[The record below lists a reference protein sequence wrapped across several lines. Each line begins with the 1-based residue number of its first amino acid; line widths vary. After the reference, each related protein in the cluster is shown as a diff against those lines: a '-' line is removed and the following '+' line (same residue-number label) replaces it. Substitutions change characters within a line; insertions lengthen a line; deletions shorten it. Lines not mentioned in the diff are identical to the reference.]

1 MKTYLT
7 ALLSFLIAPVLAF
20 GALDVTLSES
30 SVVSVG
36 GYSLVVSGS
45 ANFDSILVDSSS
57 FSIQLSPGASIT
69 VTSSDRKA
77 FTTSPTTYTTSQTCS
92 ASQSLVT
99 LAMVSGPV
107 TTVTV
112 TPSSSNCTLSEG
124 GIVGGGGG
132 GGGGGGAPTPVY
144 TVIPGTSSSAASSV
158 ASSQGATVTQ
168 TTTGQTTTK
177 TISTPSGVT
186 ITITKSLKVGSKN
199 SEVKALQQALAQ
211 DKTIY
216 PEGLATGYY
225 GPATRNAIIRFQ
237 KKYGIEPVGYVGP
250 LTGKKLNEI
259 YGTVSAS
266 SSAQASSA
274 ASSAASAG
282 TAVTTTPSASKAQQ
296 IQQIQT
302 LINQLLEQVK
312 ALQAK
317 KTTQQ

>member
-20 GALDVTLSES
+20 GGLDVTLSGS

-45 ANFDSILVDSSS
+45 ANFDSIEVNASS

-69 VTSSDRKA
+69 VTSADRKA

-92 ASQSLVT
+92 ASQSAVT
-99 LAMVSGPV
+99 LTMTSGPV

-112 TPSSSNCTLSEG
+112 TPSASNCTLSEG
-124 GIVGGGGG
+124 GVFSGSTSGGPSGGVS
-132 GGGGGGAPTPVY
+132 GAPTPVY
-144 TVIPGTSSSAASSV
+144 TVIPGTASS
-158 ASSQGATVTQ
+158 ASSQGATITQ

-177 TISTPSGVT
+177 TISTPSGIT
-186 ITITKSLKVGSKN
+186 ITITKVLKLGSENK
-199 SEVKALQQALAQ
+199 EVRQLQELLAK
-211 DKTIY
+211 DTGIY
-216 PEGLATGYY
+216 PEGKVTGYF
-225 GPATRNAIIRFQ
+225 GALTKKAVQNFQ
-237 KKYGIEPVGYVGP
+237 KKYGIASSGNENTTGYGLVGP
-250 LTGKKLNEI
+250 KTLAKIKEVFGAT
-259 YGTVSAS
+259 TS
-266 SSAQASSA
+266 
-274 ASSAASAG
+274 G
-282 TAVTTTPSASKAQQ
+282 TATDSVGATSKAQQ

-317 KTTQQ
+317 NISQ

>member
-30 SVVSVG
+30 AVVSVG

-45 ANFDSILVDSSS
+45 ANFDSILVDTSS

-124 GIVGGGGG
+124 GIISGGGGG

-168 TTTGQTTTK
+168 TTTGQTTAK
-177 TISTPSGVT
+177 TISTPSGIT
-186 ITITKSLKVGSKN
+186 ITITKSLKVGFQN

-216 PEGLATGYY
+216 PEGLTTGYY

-250 LTGKKLNEI
+250 QTRKKLNEI
-259 YGTVSAS
+259 YGQAQTSQTSSAS
-266 SSAQASSA
+266 SVTIQ
-274 ASSAASAG
+274 G
-282 TAVTTTPSASKAQQ
+282 TTKARQ

-312 ALQAK
+312 ALQAQK
-317 KTTQQ
+317 AAQ